1 MDSQGDLTEEADSNN
16 LYVNPLEGAEKCG
29 NSRVKKSVSGE
40 VGRNVSDASPSVESL
55 KDIRPYNEGGK
66 VTLNDTVPKHR
77 KIRIQQVSPL
87 APAQHPPPP
96 PTPPHPPRPARFPSA
111 PRRCIFSIVNRCT
124 RVRETF
130 QRSFY
135 PWNTERAKLLYV

>member
-55 KDIRPYNEGGK
+55 KDMRPYNEGGK

-87 APAQHPPPP
+87 APATPPPSA
-96 PTPPHPPRPARFPSA
+96 TPPFLVDVFVRCRPLHACSRNVPVRFCPS
-111 PRRCIFSIVNRCT
+111 
-124 RVRETF
+124 
-130 QRSFY
+130 
-135 PWNTERAKLLYV
+135 NTGRAKLL